1 MQLTVQW
8 STTEEHRNVRE
19 LFSSADMPTV
29 WAQMIFPT
37 GDFHCVL
44 LFFFGKE
51 KRSYRESRPFCAVRR
66 KIPVL
71 PEKRFVKRKECS

>member
-8 STTEEHRNVRE
+8 STTEEHRNVRK

-44 LFFFGKE
+44 LFFW
-51 KRSYRESRPFCAVRR
+51 
-66 KIPVL
+66 
-71 PEKRFVKRKECS
+71 KRKKDHTGKAGRFALFGARSPFFPKNAS